1 MKIPRKWLRMSRM
14 KMVAIGVLLVLV
26 GSAPLMVVN
35 SASADVASP
44 SWWKDASG
52 NDTVCDTAHYPGSYA
67 LGASYNGVKACG
79 PGPTQ
84 GGSDHIVHFY
94 SGAWGEYEWECV
106 ELVMRY
112 MYQVYGIAPY
122 SANGYQVVSGYGG
135 TTLTKV
141 TNDGTSVPSP
151 GDILAFNIS
160 TNHPGVGH
168 TAVVTAVSV
177 DASGN
182 GTVTYMQ
189 QNASAN
195 GSGSVAVTGKMLGD
209 NISAWLHN
217 PNGSSGNGYRSAFN
231 ANSGAGTLFTFDY
244 TGSITTNTT
253 QGMASGTSPAVAAL
267 SSGGYEEAFQGTNG
281 HLWVYYSAG
290 NGGDTGQGMASG
302 TSPAIAAN
310 SSGGFRVAFQAN
322 NGRLYYYD
330 SSTGAA
336 DTGQGMASGTNPAIA
351 AISTGGYEMAFQ
363 ANTGYLYVN
372 NPGGGGGNTYQ
383 GVVPGTSP
391 AIAANSSG
399 GYRVAFEANSSGY
412 KLFTYDSSAGAANT
426 TQGMAGGTS
435 PAIAALS
442 TGGYE
447 SAFQAGSGH
456 LFVYYGPGNGGDTG
470 QGMASGTSPAI
481 AAASSG
487 GYQAAFQ
494 ANTGNL
500 YVYDSTNGTTN
511 TAQGMT
517 SGTSPAIAP

>member
-1 MKIPRKWLRMSRM
+1 MLPRGRPGFLRHPHKSRITGLGLTLLTAIAVSGLAGVTPANAGTDGYPTSIAGCHYANNPSGAAFTCDL
-14 KMVAIGVLLVLV
+14 KGSTQDSLIDPWREYNRECTSFVAWRLHSRNGFEMPFHDNAYLWKGDAQNLGYTVDTTPAV
-26 GSAPLMVVN
+26 GA
-35 SASADVASP
+35 VAWWDTTQRP
-44 SWWKDASG
+44 SVGHVAWVESVSSDASHV
-52 NDTVCDTAHYPGSYA
+52 TVEQYNIGSTGTYSEQTM
-67 LGASYNGVKACG
+67 LTSSVE
-79 PGPTQ
+79 
-84 GGSDHIVHFY
+84 DFIHFKDL
-94 SGAWGEYEWECV
+94 S
-106 ELVMRY
+106 
-112 MYQVYGIAPY
+112 
-122 SANGYQVVSGYGG
+122 S
-135 TTLTKV
+135 
-141 TNDGTSVPSP
+141 TS
-151 GDILAFNIS
+151 
-160 TNHPGVGH
+160 
-168 TAVVTAVSV
+168 
-177 DASGN
+177 
-182 GTVTYMQ
+182 
-189 QNASAN
+189 
-195 GSGSVAVTGKMLGD
+195 
-209 NISAWLHN
+209 
-217 PNGSSGNGYRSAFN
+217 GYRSAFN
-231 ANSGAGTLFTFDY
+231 ANSGTGTLFTFDY

-253 QGMASGTSPAVAAL
+253 QGMASGTNPAVAAL

-310 SSGGFRVAFQAN
+310 SSGGYRVAFQAN

-336 DTGQGMASGTNPAIA
+336 DTGQGMASGTSPAIA
-351 AISTGGYEMAFQ
+351 SISTGGYEMAFQ

-383 GVVPGTSP
+383 GVVSGTSP

-412 KLFTYDSSAGAANT
+412 KLFTYDSSTGAANT

-456 LFVYYGPGNGGDTG
+456 LFVYYGAGNGGDTG

-500 YVYDSTNGTTN
+500 YVYDSTNGTIDT
-511 TAQGMT
+511 TQGMI